1 MATLTNL
8 EIAERIH
15 RKLKEVPEVK
25 TLEILPN
32 CLPGIDLTLKVIVS
46 APADW
51 TLTKK
56 LANKM
61 FEAKW
66 EIFEET
72 GELPAVEWDIV
83 EER

>member
-32 CLPGIDLTLKVIVS
+32 CLPGIDLTLKVIIS

-51 TLTKK
+51 NLVKRI
-56 LANKM
+56 ANKLS
-61 FEAKW
+61 EANW

>member
-32 CLPGIDLTLKVIVS
+32 CLPGIDLTLKVIIS

-51 TLTKK
+51 NLVKRI
-56 LANKM
+56 ANKLS
-61 FEAKW
+61 EANW

-72 GELPAVEWDIV
+72 GKLPAAEWD
-83 EER
+83 